1 MGRRRMSKCQHYYDT
16 DDSIMEQPEGD
27 DTYEVGYKKPPTANQ
42 FKPARLAIRAGGPR
56 SGNLIQ

>member
-1 MGRRRMSKCQHYYDT
+1 MSKCQHYDDT
-16 DDSIMEQPEGD
+16 DDAIMEQPEGD